1 VQTGAN
7 RFRVFLRK
15 LLFQKKKERRKE
27 KKEKTFFVFLKLF
40 LCHFRSFHLERKSL
54 VTRKCKFRFEC
65 LFSEAAKMENSFLLT
80 NIKAMRATVAD
91 QTTVYTP
98 LICVAA
104 EVHLILDLE
113 PMLCF
118 VNFFSPK
125 IGGKKL
131 QF

>member
-1 VQTGAN
+1 MQISI
-7 RFRVFLRK
+7 RMPF
-15 LLFQKKKERRKE
+15 
-27 KKEKTFFVFLKLF
+27 
-40 LCHFRSFHLERKSL
+40 FRSR
-54 VTRKCKFRFEC
+54 
-65 LFSEAAKMENSFLLT
+65 ENGKQFLLT